1 MLALVMLALVV
12 PAAVGPDDG
21 LMPYPFMGWNAWA
34 VFNTQQKTSEAVI
47 RESAD
52 ALVQSGLLEAGY
64 DSLGWGEPGF
74 VRDSAGQ
81 LGPRFR
87 RCRRRSLRREEETT
101 EADAGGKKAK
111 KKKKKK
117 KAKGEEEADDD

>member
-1 MLALVMLALVV
+1 MSTTKHRWSQPLEATSAHCGGLPPRLMVLLRPLCLLLALVV

-81 LGPRFR
+81 LGPRFPER
-87 RCRRRSLRREEETT
+87 TS
-101 EADAGGKKAK
+101 
-111 KKKKKK
+111 
-117 KAKGEEEADDD
+117 